1 MRHPFDGI
9 VTPAAQTRRSWLA
22 SALATL
28 GAFVF
33 GSRLF
38 AAAPPAKAEADP
50 NPEPNPRK
58 KTTQAKGEEGRAS
71 TEKLNEEAATQA
83 LKEQG
88 ATTKALREEG
98 AMTRALN
105 ENGGPRITT
114 LALNEEGAKK

>member
-9 VTPAAQTRRSWLA
+9 VTPAPQTRRSWLA
-22 SALATL
+22 SALAAL

-33 GSRLF
+33 GSRLS
-38 AAAPPAKAEADP
+38 AAAPPARAEVDP

-58 KTTQAKGEEGRAS
+58 KTTQAKGEEGR
-71 TEKLNEEAATQA
+71 LTQA
-83 LKEQG
+83 LNEQG

>member
-9 VTPAAQTRRSWLA
+9 VTPAPQTRRSWLA

-33 GSRLF
+33 GSRLS

-50 NPEPNPRK
+50 NPEPKPRK
-58 KTTQAKGEEGRAS
+58 KPTQAKAEEGA
-71 TEKLNEEAATQA
+71 TLALN
-83 LKEQG
+83 EQG
-88 ATTKALREEG
+88 AVTKALREQG

-114 LALNEEGAKK
+114 LALNEEGARK

>member
-9 VTPAAQTRRSWLA
+9 VTPAPQTRRSWLA

-33 GSRLF
+33 GSHLF
-38 AAAPPAKAEADP
+38 AAAPPAKADADP
-50 NPEPNPRK
+50 NPEPKPRK
-58 KTTQAKGEEGRAS
+58 KTTQAKAEE
-71 TEKLNEEAATQA
+71 
-83 LKEQG
+83 G

-105 ENGGPRITT
+105 EGGGPRITT